1 MRLDVVFTIRNNSN
15 IYKYLRENSYWYK
28 YLNRNPY
35 SIKDLEQE
43 MKTKYKLTTQDKVES
58 LANRLDMI
66 SKVIEV
72 LK

>member
-15 IYKYLRENSYWYK
+15 IYKYLRENFYWYK

-43 MKTKYKLTTQDKVES
+43 MKT
-58 LANRLDMI
+58 NI
-66 SKVIEV
+66 N
-72 LK
+72 